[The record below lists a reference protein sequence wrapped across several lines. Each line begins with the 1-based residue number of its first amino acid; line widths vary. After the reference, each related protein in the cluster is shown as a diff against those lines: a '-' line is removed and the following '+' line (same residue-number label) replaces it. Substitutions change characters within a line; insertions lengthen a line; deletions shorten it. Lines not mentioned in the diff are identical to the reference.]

1 MKQKVLEIEIELIED
16 IFPNLLFNKLKLLG
30 LKTINEFVSFPVE
43 EFAKTKTVGQKAI
56 DLFTQFKEKVTTEP
70 EYFYEAYLK
79 KTTYLKLPSNI
90 EDLATISFLEL
101 FKNVVIEYLN
111 LLEKKHLRD
120 IILLGYGINSKK
132 YTREDIGCL
141 HGYSTERIRQLQ
153 TEILAELE
161 LLMNGNKIEEPK
173 VIVKNEIVKV
183 SKNVTSRLF
192 QDPVHSLHSIK
203 ECLKNEFQEPFTD
216 EKNSLLL
223 LYLDII
229 QIVPCGNVE
238 TIFTD
243 AELFVS
249 NKSIKAQFLKISL
262 TIKEVLK
269 ETVLPMTE
277 IDVIIQVRK
286 KFKKADG
293 QLIKYA
299 LNLLPEIESFESSE
313 EFYFQLQ
320 FDKLGNARH
329 YAYRVLSETGKV
341 MYIDEIVSEI
351 NTRLTNSSSHR
362 IYDRH
367 SLALASDKRF
377 IALQKTGYW
386 GLKGWDENTDT
397 LEDLI
402 RKTLFKLNKPSS
414 SDEIIYQIHEIRPQ
428 AKYNSLMALI
438 GKNCLA
444 VEGELFILPEWKS
457 RYSSLI
463 FQPKR
468 NRINT
473 KEPIHH
479 QETREKIVQLLKI
492 KAERKLRANEII
504 SKLKSSTPTIKR
516 QLVYKIF
523 EDEKYF
529 IKSTDA
535 FGKLIIELKQK
546 VTPTRIAVEKYN
558 WEEVKVAFTRE
569 LSQIFDNP
577 NQPNYSHTFQEG
589 LNIFYDL
596 IVYKTA
602 ESNLDGLED
611 RLLPTLEKYFTK
623 STDRNDKLNYLK
635 QITTSLDAILK
646 KILFLVNQSDYRWII
661 NNNKGLNAV
670 IVKLSKLDTNK
681 NRFKNSIDDA
691 LETDFGKYCYLSYT
705 NRNIDTH
712 NAKDWTEHEI
722 VQIINSCLVFY
733 LYSTFEYASEIK
745 AII

>member
-1 MKQKVLEIEIELIED
+1 MKQKVLEIEIKLIEEF
-16 IFPNLLFNKLKLLG
+16 FPNLLFNKLKLLG
-30 LKTINEFVSFPVE
+30 IKTIYEFVSFPTE
-43 EFAKTKTVGQKAI
+43 EFRKTKTVGQKAI
-56 DLFTQFKEKVTTEP
+56 DLFIQFKDKVTEEP
-70 EYFYEAYLK
+70 EYFYDAYLR

-111 LLEKKHLRD
+111 ILEKTHLRD

-141 HGYSTERIRQLQ
+141 HGYTTERVRQLQ
-153 TEILAELE
+153 VKLLSELGH
-161 LLMNGNKIEEPK
+161 LMNGNKIENPK
-173 VIVKNEIVKV
+173 VIVKDDVVKI
-183 SKNVTSRLF
+183 NRNIITRLF
-192 QDPVHSLHSIK
+192 QDPVHSLNSLQ
-203 ECLKNEFQEPFTD
+203 ECLKNEFQEPFSD
-216 EKNSLLL
+216 EKNNLLL
-223 LYLDII
+223 LFLDII
-229 QIVPCGNVE
+229 KIIPCGNVE

-249 NKSIKAQFLKISL
+249 DKSIKAQFLKISL
-262 TIKEVLK
+262 IIKDTLK
-269 ETVLPMTE
+269 EAVLPMTE

-299 LNLLPEIESFESSE
+299 LNLLPEIESFESSG
-313 EFYFQLQ
+313 EFYFQLK

-329 YAYRVLSETGKV
+329 YAFRVLSETGKV

-351 NTRLTNSSSHR
+351 NNRLSSSSSHR

-386 GLKGWDENTDT
+386 GLKDWDENTDK

-414 SDEIIYQIHEIRPQ
+414 SDEIIQNIHDIRPQ

-457 RYSSLI
+457 RYTSLI

-468 NRINT
+468 NRIKT
-473 KEPIHH
+473 KEPRHH
-479 QETREKIVQLLKI
+479 QETREKIVQILKI

-504 SKLKSSTPTIKR
+504 SKLKASTPTIKR
-516 QLVYKIF
+516 QLVYKLF
-523 EDEKYF
+523 EDEKFF
-529 IKSTDA
+529 IKSTDE
-535 FGKLIIELKQK
+535 FGKLVIELKQK
-546 VTPTRIAVEKYN
+546 VKPTRIAIEKYN

-569 LSQIFDNP
+569 ISKIFDEP
-577 NQPNYSHTFQEG
+577 KQPNYSQTFQEG

-623 STDRNDKLNYLK
+623 SNDRNDKLNYLK

-670 IVKLSKLDTNK
+670 IVKLSKLDKNK
-681 NRFKNSIDDA
+681 NRFRASINDA
-691 LETDFGKYCYLSYT
+691 LEAEFGKFCYLSYT

-712 NAKDWTEHEI
+712 NARDWSEREI
-722 VQIINSCLVFY
+722 VEIINSCLVFY
-733 LYSTFEYASEIK
+733 LYATFEYASEIK
-745 AII
+745 TII